1 VAHGCD
7 GCARYVGLECRPDSR
22 YADEV
27 KRRVERVIINLA
39 VEVTYAGETIQS
51 VSQDMSPFG
60 MFVRMD
66 EPLPVGTSVELT
78 IAPRGVRFTAP
89 AMVVHALGVA
99 EAQDLGRK
107 PGIGVLFRAAR
118 PGEPG
123 AALVA
128 EVVRLIENHVQAAAP
143 SEDLRIVVADPSTR
157 LLERLSTTLGNAG
170 FSVAVVTNGIEA
182 LGAALTRTPD
192 VVLTER
198 DMPVMDGLQLLAEM
212 GQHSE
217 LAGVPVMMMSEV
229 ATDLVRLEALQ
240 LGAVDFI
247 PKPFTALEVILRA
260 RRFARAGRRDAE
272 RVVLR
277 GAVDHLGL
285 PALLTMLEH
294 DRKSGVLT
302 LTNNDVV
309 AWICFV
315 DGALVRVRASDVR
328 GDSRSTLMRVLDWS
342 QGHFELSAGGS
353 DGPRELEESV
363 THLLIEHARMRDEA
377 GRHRLQ

>member
-1 VAHGCD
+1 
-7 GCARYVGLECRPDSR
+7 
-22 YADEV
+22 V

-39 VEVTYAGETIQS
+39 VDVTADGVTYHA

-60 MFVRMD
+60 MFLRMED
-66 EPLPVGTSVELT
+66 PLPIGTHVELA
-78 IAPRGVRFTAP
+78 ISPRGAHLTAP
-89 AMVVHALGVA
+89 AIVVHALGAA
-99 EAQDLGRK
+99 EAHELGRK
-107 PGIGVLFRAAR
+107 AGVGLLFQQAR
-118 PGEPG
+118 PGEAG

-182 LGAALTRTPD
+182 LGASLTRTPD
-192 VVLTER
+192 VVLAER
-198 DMPVMDGLQLLAEM
+198 DMPVMDGMQLLAEM

-217 LAGVPVMMMSEV
+217 LAGVPVMLMSEH
-229 ATDLVRLEALQ
+229 ATDLIRLEAFQ

-247 PKPFTALEVILRA
+247 PKPFTSLEIILRA
-260 RRFARAGRRDAE
+260 RRLARANRRESE

-302 LTNNDVV
+302 LTNDDVV

-315 DGALVRVRASDVR
+315 DGQLVRVRASDVR

-342 QGHFELSAGGS
+342 QGNFELTAGGS

-363 THLLIEHARMRDEA
+363 THLLIEHARIRDEA
-377 GRHRLQ
+377 GRRVV

>member
-1 VAHGCD
+1 MLSGGSFRAN
-7 GCARYVGLECRPDSR
+7 
-22 YADEV
+22 ADVV

-39 VEVTYAGETIQS
+39 VEVTARGETITS

-66 EPLPVGTSVELT
+66 APLSVGTEVELA
-78 IAPRGVRFTAP
+78 IASRGARLTAP
-89 AMVVHALGVA
+89 AIVVHALDVDEGV
-99 EAQDLGRK
+99 ELGRK
-107 PGIGVLFRAAR
+107 AGVGLLFRAAR

-143 SEDLRIVVADPSTR
+143 AEDLRIVVADPSTR
-157 LLERLSTTLGNAG
+157 LLERLSTALGNAG
-170 FSVAVVTNGIEA
+170 FSVAIVTNGIEA

-192 VVLTER
+192 VMLAAR
-198 DMPVMDGLQLLAEM
+198 DMPVMDGMSLLAEM
-212 GQHSE
+212 GQHAE
-217 LAGVPVMMMSEV
+217 LAGVPVMIMSNT
-229 ATDLVRLEALQ
+229 ATDLARLEAYQ

-260 RRFARAGRRDAE
+260 RRLARAGRRDAE

-294 DRKSGVLT
+294 DRKSCVLT
-302 LTNNDVV
+302 LTHNEIV

-315 DGALVRVRASDVR
+315 DGQLVRVRASDVR
-328 GDSRSTLMRVLDWS
+328 GDSRSALMRVLDWS
-342 QGHFELSAGGS
+342 QGHFELSVGGA
-353 DGPRELEESV
+353 DGPRELDESV
-363 THLLIEHARMRDEA
+363 THLLLEHARIRDEA
-377 GRHRLQ
+377 VRRLS